1 MKRLGT
7 LALLVLILGGCA
19 SDRAPAR
26 LSFGIDA
33 VEGSARRLWP
43 AAPEIPRYQYAGELT
58 GEQNFVRDDAEESGL
73 QKVWRWITGLG
84 QEARPNVLQRPQ
96 AVAISATDGRIY
108 VTDVSRAAVFVFDPL
123 DGELK
128 VWEYAAGLTRF
139 AAPVGI
145 ATDGQGGVWVADAD
159 LAQVVR
165 LDAEG
170 NGVQHIGRHL
180 LKRPTGLVRDPASG
194 LLYVADTYAHTIQV
208 FDESGRWLRSIGQRG
223 EAPGQ
228 FNFPTHVAL
237 RGQELQVTDTM
248 NSRVQIIPLDG
259 GEPRVVGERGLY
271 LGNLV
276 RPKGVASDSEGNL
289 YVIESYY
296 DRLLV
301 FNARGQFLL
310 PIGGT
315 GTAIDKFY
323 LPAGVTVD
331 ETDRIFI
338 ADTFNGRVVIFRYL
352 GGGDVDAL

>member
-1 MKRLGT
+1 MKPLLLT
-7 LALLVLILGGCA
+7 LVLTLLLSACA
-19 SDRAPAR
+19 SERTPAR

-33 VEGSARRLWP
+33 IEGSARRLWP

-58 GEQNFVRDDAEESGL
+58 GEQNFVRDEAEESGL

-96 AVAISATDGRIY
+96 AVAISAADGRIY

-123 DGELK
+123 AGELK

-139 AAPVGI
+139 ASPVGI
-145 ATDGQGGVWVADAD
+145 ATDGRGGVWVADAD
-159 LAQVVR
+159 LAELVR

-170 NGVQHIGRHL
+170 NGVQHIGKPL
-180 LKRPTGLVRDPASG
+180 LKRPTGLARDPVTG
-194 LLYVADTYAHTIQV
+194 HLYVADTYAHTVHV
-208 FDESGRWLRSIGQRG
+208 FDEDGRCLRAIGQRG

-228 FNFPTHVAL
+228 FNYPTHVAL
-237 RGQELQVTDTM
+237 RGRDLQVTDTM
-248 NSRVQIIPLDG
+248 NSRIQIIPLDG

-301 FNARGQFLL
+301 FNADGQFLL

-331 ETDRIFI
+331 DTDRIFI

-352 GGGDVDAL
+352 GGGDIDAL

>member
-1 MKRLGT
+1 MKQSFI
-7 LALLVLILGGCA
+7 ALCMAVLLSACA
-19 SDRAPAR
+19 SERMPAR
-26 LSFGIDA
+26 LSYGIDTA
-33 VEGSARRLWP
+33 DGGARRLWP
-43 AAPEIPRYQYAGELT
+43 AAPEIPRYQYAGELV
-58 GEQNFVRDDAEESGL
+58 GEQNFVRDEADESAL
-73 QKVWRWITGLG
+73 RTVWRWITGLG

-96 AVAISATDGRIY
+96 AVAISSTDGRIF
-108 VTDVSRAAVFVFDPL
+108 VTDVSRAAVFVFDAPA
-123 DGELK
+123 GELK
-128 VWEYAAGLTRF
+128 LWEYAAGLTRF

-145 ATDGQGGVWVADAD
+145 VTDDSGGVWVADAD
-159 LAQVVR
+159 LAEVIR

-170 NGVQHIGRHL
+170 TGVQHVGKGL
-180 LKRPTGLVRDPASG
+180 LKRPTGLARDPASG
-194 LLYVADTYAHTIQV
+194 QLYVADTYAHTIQV
-208 FDESGRWLRSIGQRG
+208 FAEDGRWLRSIGQRG

-228 FNFPTHVAL
+228 FNYPTHVVL
-237 RGQELQVTDTM
+237 HGRQLYVTDTM
-248 NSRVQIIPLDG
+248 NSRIQIIPLDG

-276 RPKGVASDSEGNL
+276 RPKGVALDSEGNV

-301 FNARGQFLL
+301 FNAQGQFLM
-310 PIGGT
+310 PTGGT

-331 ETDRIFI
+331 DKDRIFI